1 MTVKRQHYVPQV
13 YLKNWETRVS
23 SKSEPRKYFQGIYY
37 YEKDDLETGD
47 GKNKNSVLWES
58 RLYSID
64 YKLSFIIPSCP
75 IIEKDYIAQIDAK
88 LASRGVDAY
97 FNGEV
102 LKDKESLKKY
112 FFKLDEW
119 EFRYKEPSMKLAKRQ
134 ATLNDIK
141 SINSYVLENALD
153 DVVEKKWQSTLDQ
166 FIHQMETTVP
176 LNGVDEIRRI
186 DENVVVDIIKMVIF
200 LMCRN
205 PDFDYLGILPK
216 ILNIFQKPLN
226 DIAGTENTADV
237 DEFLQMQR
245 DAVWL
250 KELYNGI
257 FDVQKGYFY
266 TMSTTAQSTLRMILF
281 KTWDNQGSF
290 ITSDK
295 PAFIHS
301 LSVESINNNSIIC
314 PLTPKYLVIIANG
327 EQDSLSDVNF
337 RMADNDLIKKF
348 NMMILN
354 HSNRAIVSNFKHLG
368 YIL

>member
-1 MTVKRQHYVPQV
+1 MTVKRQHYVPQG

-23 SKSEPRKYFQGIYY
+23 SKREPRKYFQGIYY
-37 YEKDDLETGD
+37 YEKDNLDTGD
-47 GKNKNSVLWES
+47 GRNKNSVLWES
-58 RLYSID
+58 RFYNIN

-75 IIEKDYIAQIDAK
+75 IIEEDYIAQIDTK
-88 LASRGVDAY
+88 LAFRGVDAY
-97 FNGEV
+97 FNDEV

-112 FFKLDEW
+112 FLKLDGW
-119 EFRYKEPSMKLAKRQ
+119 EFRYKESPMKLAKKQ
-134 ATLNDIK
+134 AILNDIK
-141 SINSYVLENALD
+141 SINSYVIENALD
-153 DVVEKKWQSTLDQ
+153 DVVEKRWQSTLGE
-166 FIHQMETTVP
+166 FIYQMKTTVP
-176 LNGVDEIRRI
+176 LNGVDGIRRI
-186 DENVVVDIIKMVIF
+186 DERVVVDVIKMIIF

-226 DIAGTENTADV
+226 DIAGIENSTDV
-237 DEFLQMQR
+237 DEVLQVQR

-250 KELYNGI
+250 KVLYNGI

-266 TMSTTAQSTLRMILF
+266 IMKTTARNTLQMILF
-281 KTWDNQGSF
+281 KTWDNQGNF

-295 PAFIHS
+295 PAFIHN
-301 LSVESINNNSIIC
+301 LSVESTNRNSIIC
-314 PLTPKYLVIIANG
+314 PLTPEYLIMITKG
-327 EQDSLSDVNF
+327 ERDSLSDVDF
-337 RMADNDLIKKF
+337 RMADNDLIKEF